1 MTISVSG
8 VDLPGDCLW
17 LPHFDI
23 EDVWLETEFE
33 DNDFTDKH
41 AELLDQSDSL
51 LFWTEHSVS
60 KSSGVL

>member
-1 MTISVSG
+1 M
-8 VDLPGDCLW
+8 DLPGDCLW

-23 EDVWLETEFE
+23 EDFWLETEFE
-33 DNDFTDKH
+33 DDDFTDKD

-51 LFWTEHSVS
+51 LCWTEHSVS

>member
-1 MTISVSG
+1 MTVSVSG

-23 EDVWLETEFE
+23 EDFWLETEFE
-33 DNDFTDKH
+33 DD
-41 AELLDQSDSL
+41 DQSDSFL
-51 LFWTEHSVS
+51 SWTEHSVS